1 MAKILIIEDE
11 KGIRLTLSEFLT
23 DTGYDVNAVED
34 GDKAKKMIDRKAYDV
49 IVTDIILPGLSG
61 IELLDYIRIN
71 QPDTQ
76 VIIMTGEPTID
87 NAAESV
93 RLGAF
98 DYLPKPVMGDDIVRV
113 VSRALEVKKLID
125 DKKRLEKENER
136 YRRHLE
142 QLVEKRT
149 AALQKSEQ
157 TFRLMFE
164 NNPMAMIICEQ
175 DSLDILAVNN
185 AAVRLYKYSA
195 PDFRECNLADIWP
208 EAPAVF
214 EKLLKNNHETI
225 INLTDVR
232 CRKKNGQRFDAEIIA
247 NAMVFNGSDARHI
260 MVNDVTDRKR
270 AEAQLRDSE
279 QKFRTL
285 HETMTQGV
293 LYQDRSGKILS
304 ANPAAEKLLSMPLV
318 NTKMN
323 SNISERFR
331 ISGENRRIIDIEQLP
346 HNRALRSKVPVKD
359 EIIRIRDM
367 AQDNRE
373 LWLKI
378 SSVPLYSRG
387 KNNPDRVFSTF
398 TDITELKETETRL
411 RKSEQKNRA
420 ILLAIPDLIVLLSGE
435 GLIQDIK
442 KSTDTSLPARQLK
455 GKSLSTIYPSAVV
468 RQFQSAIDRARR
480 SGAGQN
486 FEFQLMGND
495 EVQSFETRL
504 VQISKD
510 EYLSLTRNITE
521 RRRYEIDLQKSEKKF
536 RILLESAAQAI
547 VLVDMHGQ
555 ITLVNKK
562 MEELFG
568 YERAELIGRQ
578 IEMLIPKRFTESHYR
593 FRNNFMREPVSRPM
607 GKGVEINGLHKSGRE
622 FPLEI
627 SLSHVELMEGFFVMA
642 LITDVSERKDLEQKI
657 RQVEKLE
664 AIGQLAGG
672 IAHDFNN
679 VLSGIIG
686 LSELAQRKIDKSYPV
701 YETLSIIIGK
711 SKSAADL
718 VRKLLAFSRQQVLAQ
733 RKSNLNEIIKN
744 NKKLLQRYLGED
756 IRLITKLEADLPW
769 ISVDQTAMDQII
781 TNLSINARDAM
792 PDGGEL
798 LIRTDVVNRRDLDFA
813 IQIPETTERLVRLTI
828 ADSGV
833 GMPDD
838 VKKHI
843 FEPFFTTKD
852 FGEGTGLGLAT
863 VYGLVKQH
871 NSIIKFDSAIGEG
884 TTFYIYFPALCAVAE
899 DKAEAKS
906 KEIIKGGNE
915 MVLLVDDEADIRK
928 TSKDALEHYGY
939 KVLTAGNGIEALALL
954 EANKDDVALVIT
966 DMVMPQMGGMELR
979 LNGLRIKPTIKFL
992 MMSALKERPGRSL
1005 PFLEKPFLSGKLLK
1019 KVREILDS

>member
-1 MAKILIIEDE
+1 MAKILLIEDE
-11 KGIRLTLSEFLT
+11 KGIRLTLGEFLT
-23 DTGYDVNAVED
+23 DAGYGVDAVED
-34 GDKAKKMIDRKAYDV
+34 GYKAKQKIDRKTYDV
-49 IVTDIILPGLSG
+49 IVTDIILPGMSG
-61 IELLDYIRIN
+61 IELLDYIRN
-71 QPDTQ
+71 EQQDTQ
-76 VIIMTGEPTID
+76 VVIMTGEPTIE

-125 DKKRLEKENER
+125 DKKRLEKDNER
-136 YRRHLE
+136 YRKHLE

-149 AALQKSEQ
+149 AALKKSEQ

-175 DSLDILAVNN
+175 ESLDILAVNN
-185 AAVRLYKYSA
+185 AAVQLYKCSTEA
-195 PDFRECNLADIWP
+195 FLKCNLADIWP
-208 EAPAVF
+208 QARSVL
-214 EKLLKNNHETI
+214 EKNANRNRETPV
-225 INLTDVR
+225 NSTNVC
-232 CRKKNGQRFDAEIIA
+232 CRKKTGQRFDAEIIA
-247 NAMVFNGSDARHI
+247 NSMVFNGIAARHI
-260 MVNDVTDRKR
+260 MVNDVTDRRR
-270 AEAQLRDSE
+270 AERQLRDSE
-279 QKFRTL
+279 QKYRTL
-285 HETMTQGV
+285 HETMSQGV
-293 LYQDRSGKILS
+293 VYQDHKGKILS
-304 ANPAAEKLLSMPLV
+304 ANPAAEKLLNMPLV
-318 NTKMN
+318 NIKIN
-323 SNISERFR
+323 GNISERFR
-331 ISGENRRIIDIEQLP
+331 ISGENRRKIDIGQLP
-346 HNRALRSKVPVKD
+346 FSRALKEKVPVKD
-359 EIIRIRDM
+359 EIIRISDKEQGNRD
-367 AQDNRE
+367 
-373 LWLKI
+373 LWLKV
-378 SSVPLYSRG
+378 SSVPLYLQSR
-387 KNNPDRVFSTF
+387 KKPDRVFTTF
-398 TDITELKETETRL
+398 TDITELKETEKRL
-411 RKSEQKNRA
+411 RRSEQNNRA
-420 ILLAIPDLIVLLSGE
+420 ILRAIPDLIIVLSARGIIL
-435 GLIQDIK
+435 DVK
-442 KSTDTSLPARQLK
+442 KSEDINLQMKNLK
-455 GKSLSTIYPSAVV
+455 GNSLSTIYPGAVV
-468 RQFQSAIDRARR
+468 KQFQSAIDRA
-480 SGAGQN
+480 GKTGDGQN

-504 VQISKD
+504 VHISKD

-562 MEELFG
+562 MEDLFG
-568 YERAELIGRQ
+568 YERAELIGRR
-578 IEMLIPKRFTESHYR
+578 IEMLIPKRFSESHFR

-607 GKGVEINGLHKSGRE
+607 GKGVEINGLHKSGKE
-622 FPLEI
+622 FPLEV

-686 LSELAQRKIDKSYPV
+686 LSELAQRKIDKNHSV

-711 SKSAADL
+711 SESAANL
-718 VRKLLAFSRQQVLAQ
+718 VRKLLAFSRRQVLAP
-733 RKSNLNEIIKN
+733 RKSNLNEIIMN
-744 NKKLLQRYLGED
+744 NRKLLQRYLGED
-756 IRLITKLEADLPW
+756 IRLLTELEADLPW
-769 ISVDQTAMDQII
+769 ILADQTALDQII

-798 LIRTDVVNRRDLDFA
+798 LIRTDVVLRKELDFA
-813 IQIPETTERLVRLTI
+813 VQIPEETERLVRLTI

-838 VKKHI
+838 VRKHI

-871 NSIIKFDSAIGEG
+871 NSIIKFDSDIGEG
-884 TTFYIYFPALCAVAE
+884 TTFYIYFPALPGDAGQKSETKSE
-899 DKAEAKS
+899 DT
-906 KEIIKGGNE
+906 IKGGKE
-915 MVLLVDDEADIRK
+915 TVLLVDDEADIRK
-928 TSKDALEHYGY
+928 TSRDTLEHHGY

-954 EANKDDVALVIT
+954 EANKDDIQLVIT

-979 LNGLRIKPTIKFL
+979 LNGMRIKPKIKFL
-992 MMSALKERPGRSL
+992 MISALKEKPDRSL
-1005 PFLEKPFLSGKLLK
+1005 PFLEKPFLAGKLLK
-1019 KVREILDS
+1019 KVREVLDS